1 MLTIQ
6 KLMQMK
12 ADAESHWSDAHKNYR
27 AWLKFSHGMKD
38 AQWDP
43 TVLSLRGGR
52 PSQQYNICPG
62 FIRPTVNALKEV
74 PPEIQVHPI
83 SNATKQDAQ
92 ALAGA
97 LRAIQY
103 RSNASRAYIYA
114 MECAM
119 RGGLGG
125 WRVLPKK
132 VRGKIEILVQPILDP
147 TSILID
153 PTCQEMDFSDA
164 KWVMIRMEVGAS
176 DYKEDYP
183 KGLAEGIDGK
193 VTIWE
198 CWAERVERVPQTG
211 DDGLPMADGLGNV
224 ITEERI
230 RVDYYV
236 FDEATAAP
244 LAYQEKYLGTRIP
257 VVLVTGPMA
266 LVEGKREIFAL
277 THDIE
282 AMQRE
287 INWVKSE
294 QIAQRSAYPKAQG
307 FAEDEAIGDYLD
319 EWENSAVDS
328 VAWLRHKKGTRPPT
342 PFPPPPPA
350 TGDIESTRENVEMAR
365 QVTGI
370 YPDPTLQQAA
380 GTPSG
385 KAIKLQRMTA
395 GVANYHYVDAINYG
409 MKRTGEILIELV
421 EKYWNDNDI
430 RMALGGDNAAFAV
443 SFGDRQV
450 PDAQNVD
457 LARARFG
464 ITISTGPSYASQ
476 REERL
481 DRITEFFQGD
491 VEGKALLR
499 DWMLKQTDI
508 PGAEEVAERFVAILP
523 DAVRQVVLKEDSS
536 DPKEQVL
543 QLRIALQKASQREQF
558 AAKMIKTLTEAL
570 QKETAELK
578 SKRDELDSRERIAR
592 DQQEGDTH
600 RETLRLSSA
609 HLIEDQRAALDL
621 QLQRMEDLTK
631 LLLQQRENE
640 SDERLAQRQGAR
652 VDVMV

>member
-1 MLTIQ
+1 M
-6 KLMQMK
+6 
-12 ADAESHWSDAHKNYR
+12 
-27 AWLKFSHGMKD
+27 
-38 AQWDP
+38 
-43 TVLSLRGGR
+43 
-52 PSQQYNICPG
+52 
-62 FIRPTVNALKEV
+62 
-74 PPEIQVHPI
+74 
-83 SNATKQDAQ
+83 
-92 ALAGA
+92 
-97 LRAIQY
+97 
-103 RSNASRAYIYA
+103 
-114 MECAM
+114 
-119 RGGLGG
+119 
-125 WRVLPKK
+125 
-132 VRGKIEILVQPILDP
+132 
-147 TSILID
+147 
-153 PTCQEMDFSDA
+153 
-164 KWVMIRMEVGAS
+164 
-176 DYKEDYP
+176 
-183 KGLAEGIDGK
+183 
-193 VTIWE
+193 
-198 CWAERVERVPQTG
+198 
-211 DDGLPMADGLGNV
+211 
-224 ITEERI
+224 
-230 RVDYYV
+230 
-236 FDEATAAP
+236 
-244 LAYQEKYLGTRIP
+244 
-257 VVLVTGPMA
+257 
-266 LVEGKREIFAL
+266 
-277 THDIE
+277 
-282 AMQRE
+282 
-287 INWVKSE
+287 
-294 QIAQRSAYPKAQG
+294 
-307 FAEDEAIGDYLD
+307 D